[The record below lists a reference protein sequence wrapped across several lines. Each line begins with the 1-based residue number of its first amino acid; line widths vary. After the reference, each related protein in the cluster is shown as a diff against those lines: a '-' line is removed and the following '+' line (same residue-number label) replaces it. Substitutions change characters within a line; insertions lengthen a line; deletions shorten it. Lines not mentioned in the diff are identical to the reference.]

1 MLTHFIYGE
10 HVFQRKN
17 PFSFALCLLMLT
29 FVAVKP
35 IHTNMK
41 RIVIGVWLTVILA
54 ICGTM
59 RMQAQ
64 KIQVV
69 DKEGQGIAL
78 ASVMDGNGVLIGLTD
93 LNGVLADVKGAR
105 SIAVTHVA
113 YKPQS
118 VKVADL
124 TGGLITMED
133 NDFDIEELVVK
144 PKPLIYTELY
154 YRFYAYV
161 DDSLR
166 TFRAGIAPYVYNL
179 QKKKTTVKY
188 SDYAMAIFNLKD
200 VTWWC
205 VRSENMIKGGVVAT
219 PSEMELTDGRLNK
232 KYDVEKVSNG
242 DNRWLIV
249 NPKDTIGTLVHAS
262 GISTFTI
269 DGAKAQMYANERD
282 GKTKLLKKRQE
293 LNYTYQYVEVFRI
306 NEDGEVGKDDYLMSL
321 NHWEHDGK
329 KGRETYIVEAWVTDR
344 GYMDEDEFKQK
355 RKDIDALSST
365 QNMWHMPLEELEAY
379 ERQQSIPPISDE
391 VRKAIS
397 LITKDKWTK

>member
-1 MLTHFIYGE
+1 
-10 HVFQRKN
+10 
-17 PFSFALCLLMLT
+17 
-29 FVAVKP
+29 
-35 IHTNMK
+35 MK
-41 RIVIGVWLTVILA
+41 RIVCGFWLAAVFA

-59 RMQAQ
+59 GVQAQ

-93 LNGVLADVKGAR
+93 LNGVLADVKGAGR
-105 SIAVTHVA
+105 IAVTHVA

-124 TGGLITMED
+124 AGGLVTMEE

-166 TFRAGIAPYVYNL
+166 TFRAGIAPYAYNL

-200 VTWWC
+200 VTWWSA
-205 VRSENMIKGGVVAT
+205 RSDNMIEGGVVST
-219 PSEMELTDGRLNK
+219 PSEMRLTNGRFK
-232 KYDVEKVSNG
+232 EKYDIEKVANG
-242 DNRWLIV
+242 ENRWLIV
-249 NPKDTIGTLVHAS
+249 NPKDTVGTLVRAN
-262 GISTFTI
+262 GVSTFTI

-306 NEDGEVGKDDYLMSL
+306 NDDGEVGRDDYLMSL

-329 KGRETYIVEAWVTDR
+329 KGREIYIVEAWVTDR

-379 ERQQSIPPISDE
+379 ERQQNIPPISDE
-391 VRKAIS
+391 VRKAIA